1 MDDTQRYIT
10 YVRERITDLRTQ
22 KDVSE
27 HRMSLE
33 LGKSGSY
40 IRGITSGG
48 GSALLT
54 GAVQYYGLFGSVPSE
69 FFDGLD
75 DPDSLRTALRGR
87 LMELNDEDLQKVSS
101 FLDWMWEVISEI
113 VLFSVLEKS

>member
-40 IRGITSGG
+40 IRGITSGA
-48 GSALLT
+48 ALPSLRE
-54 GAVQYYGLFGSVPSE
+54 LFNIMAYLEVSPSE

-75 DPDSLRTALRGR
+75 DPDSLRTTLRGR

-101 FLDWMWEVISEI
+101 FLDWIR
-113 VLFSVLEKS
+113 K

>member
-40 IRGITSGG
+40 IRGITSG
-48 GSALLT
+48 A
-54 GAVQYYGLFGSVPSE
+54 GLPSLREVFNIMAYLEVSPSE

-101 FLDWMWEVISEI
+101 FLDWIR
-113 VLFSVLEKS
+113 K

>member
-10 YVRERITDLRTQ
+10 FVRERITDLRTQ

-40 IRGITSGG
+40 VRGITSGA
-48 GSALLT
+48 AL
-54 GAVQYYGLFGSVPSE
+54 P
-69 FFDGLD
+69 
-75 DPDSLRTALRGR
+75 SLRELFNIMAYFEVSPTHKARTWLLDPRAPKVEPPEHIRALR
-87 LMELNDEDLQKVSS
+87 
-101 FLDWMWEVISEI
+101 
-113 VLFSVLEKS
+113 EKGVNRRDG

>member
-1 MDDTQRYIT
+1 MDESRRYEA

-40 IRGITSGG
+40 IRGITSGA
-48 GSALLT
+48 ALPSLRE
-54 GAVQYYGLFGSVPSE
+54 LFNIMAYFEVSPSE

-75 DPDSLRTALRGR
+75 DPDSLRTKLRR
-87 LMELNDEDLQKVSS
+87 ELMELDTEDLQKVSS
-101 FLDWMWEVISEI
+101 FLDWIR
-113 VLFSVLEKS
+113 K

>member
-10 YVRERITDLRTQ
+10 YVRGRITDLRTQ

-40 IRGITSGG
+40 IRGSTSGA
-48 GSALLT
+48 ALPSLRE
-54 GAVQYYGLFGSVPSE
+54 LFNIMAYLEVSPSE

-101 FLDWMWEVISEI
+101 FLDWIR
-113 VLFSVLEKS
+113 K

>member
-10 YVRERITDLRTQ
+10 FVRERITDLRTQ
-22 KDVSE
+22 KDISE

-40 IRGITSGG
+40 IRGITSGA
-48 GSALLT
+48 ALPSLRE
-54 GAVQYYGLFGSVPSE
+54 LFNIMAYLEVSPSE

-101 FLDWMWEVISEI
+101 FLDWIR
-113 VLFSVLEKS
+113 K

>member
-40 IRGITSGG
+40 VRGITSGA
-48 GSALLT
+48 ALPSLRE
-54 GAVQYYGLFGSVPSE
+54 LFNIMAYLEVSPSE
-69 FFDGLD
+69 IFDGLD

-101 FLDWMWEVISEI
+101 FLDWIR
-113 VLFSVLEKS
+113 K

>member
-40 IRGITSGG
+40 IRGITSGAPPNF
-48 GSALLT
+48 SMVWMIQTPCARHY
-54 GAVQYYGLFGSVPSE
+54 V
-69 FFDGLD
+69 
-75 DPDSLRTALRGR
+75 
-87 LMELNDEDLQKVSS
+87 ED
-101 FLDWMWEVISEI
+101 
-113 VLFSVLEKS
+113 

>member
-10 YVRERITDLRTQ
+10 YMRERITDLRTK

-40 IRGITSGG
+40 IRGITSGA
-48 GSALLT
+48 ALPSLRE
-54 GAVQYYGLFGSVPSE
+54 LFNIMAYFEVSPSE

-75 DPDSLRTALRGR
+75 DSDSLRTALRGR

-101 FLDWMWEVISEI
+101 FLDWIR
-113 VLFSVLEKS
+113 K

>member
-1 MDDTQRYIT
+1 MEESQRYEAF
-10 YVRERITDLRTQ
+10 VRSRITQLRGQ
-22 KDVSE
+22 KNVSE

-40 IRGITSGG
+40 IRGITSGA
-48 GSALLT
+48 ALPSLRE
-54 GAVQYYGLFGSVPSE
+54 LFNIMAYFEVSPSE

-101 FLDWMWEVISEI
+101 FLDWIR
-113 VLFSVLEKS
+113 K

>member
-40 IRGITSGG
+40 VRGITSGA
-48 GSALLT
+48 ALPSLRE
-54 GAVQYYGLFGSVPSE
+54 LFNIMAYLEVSPSE
-69 FFDGLD
+69 CFDGLD

-101 FLDWMWEVISEI
+101 FLDWIR
-113 VLFSVLEKS
+113 K

>member
-1 MDDTQRYIT
+1 MDESRRYET
-10 YVRERITDLRTQ
+10 YVRERITDLRTR

-40 IRGITSGG
+40 IRGITSGK
-48 GSALLT
+48 ALPSLRE
-54 GAVQYYGLFGSVPSE
+54 LFRIMAYLEVTPTE

-75 DPDSLRTALRGR
+75 NPNSLRTKLREE
-87 LMELNDEDLQKVSS
+87 LMELNSEDLQKVSS
-101 FLDWMWEVISEI
+101 ILDWIR
-113 VLFSVLEKS
+113 K

>member
-40 IRGITSGG
+40 VRGITSRA
-48 GSALLT
+48 ALPSLRE
-54 GAVQYYGLFGSVPSE
+54 LFNIMAYLEVSPSE

-101 FLDWMWEVISEI
+101 FLDWIR
-113 VLFSVLEKS
+113 K

>member
-1 MDDTQRYIT
+1 M
-10 YVRERITDLRTQ
+10 
-22 KDVSE
+22 
-27 HRMSLE
+27 E

-40 IRGITSGG
+40 IRGITSGA
-48 GSALLT
+48 ALPSLRE
-54 GAVQYYGLFGSVPSE
+54 LFNIMAYLEVSPSE

-101 FLDWMWEVISEI
+101 FLDWIR
-113 VLFSVLEKS
+113 K

>member
-33 LGKSGSY
+33 LGKS
-40 IRGITSGG
+40 
-48 GSALLT
+48 
-54 GAVQYYGLFGSVPSE
+54 E
-69 FFDGLD
+69 
-75 DPDSLRTALRGR
+75 
-87 LMELNDEDLQKVSS
+87 ENN
-101 FLDWMWEVISEI
+101 
-113 VLFSVLEKS
+113 

>member
-33 LGKSGSY
+33 LGKCGSY
-40 IRGITSGG
+40 VRGITSGA
-48 GSALLT
+48 ALPSLRE
-54 GAVQYYGLFGSVPSE
+54 LFNIMAYLEVAPSE

-101 FLDWMWEVISEI
+101 FLDWIR
-113 VLFSVLEKS
+113 K

>member
-1 MDDTQRYIT
+1 MNDTQRYIT
-10 YVRERITDLRTQ
+10 FVRERITDLRTQ

-40 IRGITSGG
+40 VRGITSGA
-48 GSALLT
+48 ALPSLRD
-54 GAVQYYGLFGSVPSE
+54 LFNIMAYLEVSPSE

-101 FLDWMWEVISEI
+101 FLDWIR
-113 VLFSVLEKS
+113 K

>member
-40 IRGITSGG
+40 VRGITSGA
-48 GSALLT
+48 ALPSLRE
-54 GAVQYYGLFGSVPSE
+54 LFNIMAYFEVSPSE

-75 DPDSLRTALRGR
+75 DQDSLRTALRGR
-87 LMELNDEDLQKVSS
+87 LMKLNDEDLQKVSS
-101 FLDWMWEVISEI
+101 FLDWIR
-113 VLFSVLEKS
+113 K

>member
-1 MDDTQRYIT
+1 MEESQRYET
-10 YVRERITDLRTQ
+10 FLRSRITELRVR

-40 IRGITSGG
+40 IRGITSGA
-48 GSALLT
+48 ALPSLRE
-54 GAVQYYGLFGSVPSE
+54 LFNIMAYLEVSPSE

-101 FLDWMWEVISEI
+101 FLDWIR
-113 VLFSVLEKS
+113 K

>member
-40 IRGITSGG
+40 IRGITSGA
-48 GSALLT
+48 ALPSLR
-54 GAVQYYGLFGSVPSE
+54 AVFNIMAYMAASPSE
-69 FFDGLD
+69 LSDGLD

-101 FLDWMWEVISEI
+101 FLDWIR
-113 VLFSVLEKS
+113 K

>member
-1 MDDTQRYIT
+1 MEESQRYET
-10 YVRERITDLRTQ
+10 FLRSRITELRVR

-40 IRGITSGG
+40 VRGITSGA
-48 GSALLT
+48 ALPSLRE
-54 GAVQYYGLFGSVPSE
+54 LFNIMAYLEVSPSE

-101 FLDWMWEVISEI
+101 FLDWIR
-113 VLFSVLEKS
+113 K

>member
-10 YVRERITDLRTQ
+10 YVRERITELRTQ

-40 IRGITSGG
+40 VRGITSGA
-48 GSALLT
+48 ALPSLRE
-54 GAVQYYGLFGSVPSE
+54 LFNIMAYLEVSPSE

-101 FLDWMWEVISEI
+101 FLDWIR
-113 VLFSVLEKS
+113 K

>member
-33 LGKSGSY
+33 PGKSGSY
-40 IRGITSGG
+40 VRGITSGA
-48 GSALLT
+48 ALPSLRE
-54 GAVQYYGLFGSVPSE
+54 LFNIMAYLEVSPSE

-101 FLDWMWEVISEI
+101 FLDWIR
-113 VLFSVLEKS
+113 K